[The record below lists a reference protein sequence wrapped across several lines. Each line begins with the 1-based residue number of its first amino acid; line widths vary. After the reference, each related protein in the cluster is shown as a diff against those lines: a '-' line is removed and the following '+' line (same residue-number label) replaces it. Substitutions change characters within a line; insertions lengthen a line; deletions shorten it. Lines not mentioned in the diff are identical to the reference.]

1 MFLGSILQK
10 WKQEVETNNQTRKE
24 KNLSYSGGEIGRAI
38 AQRPFKLA

>member
-24 KNLSYSGGEIGRAI
+24 NNLSYSGGERRRA
-38 AQRPFKLA
+38 AAHGLFKFS